1 MFSFYY
7 FIIRRVRLSIL
18 FVRQISTYQ
27 TLRSVKYSYYL
38 IIRTKPKILF
48 DKLLFFLHNFIDM
61 NRKNEKTLSVS
72 EQYNVAKAK
81 KIAIILI
88 LLALVFLFFVVSVF
102 VGSGTLSFKEVFLA
116 IFNKGS
122 ETARLIVRRI
132 RFPRVIA
139 ALIAGGGLAVSGL
152 VMQTVLKNPLASPT
166 TLGVSNAAVFGA
178 NFAIIV
184 VGAGA
189 FHSTHGSWLSIS
201 NPYLVST
208 FSFLSAIIAAGSI
221 LLLARLKN
229 LNASAIVLA
238 GVAVSA
244 IFQAGTTLIQYF
256 ASDTQVASAVYWTFG
271 DLGRASY
278 KTDLIMF
285 IVVAVSTLFF
295 FLKRWDFSAM
305 SGGLAYAK
313 TLGVNTRFMTI
324 MSLLLA
330 SLITS
335 VTVSFL
341 GIIGFVGLT
350 APQFMKR
357 IVGDD
362 YRYLLPSSF
371 LAGALLLLISDILGR
386 LPIFGTSVPVGVVTS
401 LIGGP
406 VFLAILLRRKKNES
420 ENI

>member
-1 MFSFYY
+1 M
-7 FIIRRVRLSIL
+7 
-18 FVRQISTYQ
+18 
-27 TLRSVKYSYYL
+27 
-38 IIRTKPKILF
+38 F

-88 LLALVFLFFVVSVF
+88 LIALVFLFFVVSVF

-208 FSFLSAIIAAGSI
+208 FSFFSAIIAAGSI

-295 FLKRWDFSAM
+295 FSKRWDFSAM

>member
-1 MFSFYY
+1 M
-7 FIIRRVRLSIL
+7 
-18 FVRQISTYQ
+18 
-27 TLRSVKYSYYL
+27 
-38 IIRTKPKILF
+38 F

-81 KIAIILI
+81 KIAIILM

-305 SGGLAYAK
+305 SGGIAYAK

-362 YRYLLPSSF
+362 YRFLLPSSF

>member
-1 MFSFYY
+1 M
-7 FIIRRVRLSIL
+7 
-18 FVRQISTYQ
+18 
-27 TLRSVKYSYYL
+27 
-38 IIRTKPKILF
+38 F

-81 KIAIILI
+81 KIAIILM

-305 SGGLAYAK
+305 SGGIAYAK

>member
-1 MFSFYY
+1 M
-7 FIIRRVRLSIL
+7 
-18 FVRQISTYQ
+18 
-27 TLRSVKYSYYL
+27 
-38 IIRTKPKILF
+38 F
-48 DKLLFFLHNFIDM
+48 DKRLFFLHNFIDM

-81 KIAIILI
+81 KIAIIFI

-305 SGGLAYAK
+305 SGGIAYAK

-362 YRYLLPSSF
+362 YRFLLPSSF

>member
-1 MFSFYY
+1 M
-7 FIIRRVRLSIL
+7 
-18 FVRQISTYQ
+18 
-27 TLRSVKYSYYL
+27 
-38 IIRTKPKILF
+38 F

-305 SGGLAYAK
+305 SGGIAYAK

-406 VFLAILLRRKKNES
+406 VFLSILLRRKKNES

>member
-1 MFSFYY
+1 M
-7 FIIRRVRLSIL
+7 
-18 FVRQISTYQ
+18 
-27 TLRSVKYSYYL
+27 
-38 IIRTKPKILF
+38 F

-102 VGSGTLSFKEVFLA
+102 VGSGTLSFKEVSLA

>member
-1 MFSFYY
+1 M
-7 FIIRRVRLSIL
+7 
-18 FVRQISTYQ
+18 
-27 TLRSVKYSYYL
+27 
-38 IIRTKPKILF
+38 F

-139 ALIAGGGLAVSGL
+139 ALVAGGGLAVSGL

-362 YRYLLPSSF
+362 YRYFLPSSF

>member
-1 MFSFYY
+1 M
-7 FIIRRVRLSIL
+7 
-18 FVRQISTYQ
+18 
-27 TLRSVKYSYYL
+27 
-38 IIRTKPKILF
+38 F
-48 DKLLFFLHNFIDM
+48 DKRLFFLHNFIDM

-256 ASDTQVASAVYWTFG
+256 ASDSQVASAVYWTFG

-305 SGGLAYAK
+305 SGGIAYAK

-362 YRYLLPSSF
+362 YRFLLPSSF

>member
-1 MFSFYY
+1 M
-7 FIIRRVRLSIL
+7 
-18 FVRQISTYQ
+18 
-27 TLRSVKYSYYL
+27 
-38 IIRTKPKILF
+38 F

-88 LLALVFLFFVVSVF
+88 LLALVFLFFIVSVF

-305 SGGLAYAK
+305 SGGIAYAK

-357 IVGDD
+357 IVCDD

-386 LPIFGTSVPVGVVTS
+386 LPIFGTSVPVGVITS

>member
-1 MFSFYY
+1 M
-7 FIIRRVRLSIL
+7 
-18 FVRQISTYQ
+18 
-27 TLRSVKYSYYL
+27 
-38 IIRTKPKILF
+38 F

-61 NRKNEKTLSVS
+61 NRKNEKTLFVS

-81 KIAIILI
+81 KIAIIFI

-122 ETARLIVRRI
+122 ETAQLIVRRI

-324 MSLLLA
+324 MSLLFA

>member
-1 MFSFYY
+1 M
-7 FIIRRVRLSIL
+7 
-18 FVRQISTYQ
+18 
-27 TLRSVKYSYYL
+27 
-38 IIRTKPKILF
+38 F

-305 SGGLAYAK
+305 SGGIAYAK
-313 TLGVNTRFMTI
+313 TLGVNTLFMTI
-324 MSLLLA
+324 TSLLLA

-362 YRYLLPSSF
+362 YRFLLPSSF

>member
-1 MFSFYY
+1 M
-7 FIIRRVRLSIL
+7 
-18 FVRQISTYQ
+18 
-27 TLRSVKYSYYL
+27 
-38 IIRTKPKILF
+38 F
-48 DKLLFFLHNFIDM
+48 DKRLFFLHNFIDM

-285 IVVAVSTLFF
+285 VVVAVSTLFF

-357 IVGDD
+357 VVGDD

>member
-1 MFSFYY
+1 M
-7 FIIRRVRLSIL
+7 
-18 FVRQISTYQ
+18 
-27 TLRSVKYSYYL
+27 
-38 IIRTKPKILF
+38 F

-229 LNASAIVLA
+229 LHASAIVLA

-305 SGGLAYAK
+305 SGGIAYAK

-362 YRYLLPSSF
+362 YRFLLPSSF

>member
-1 MFSFYY
+1 M
-7 FIIRRVRLSIL
+7 
-18 FVRQISTYQ
+18 
-27 TLRSVKYSYYL
+27 
-38 IIRTKPKILF
+38 F

-208 FSFLSAIIAAGSI
+208 FSFLAAIIAAGSI

-305 SGGLAYAK
+305 SGGIAYAK

>member
-1 MFSFYY
+1 M
-7 FIIRRVRLSIL
+7 
-18 FVRQISTYQ
+18 
-27 TLRSVKYSYYL
+27 
-38 IIRTKPKILF
+38 F

-88 LLALVFLFFVVSVF
+88 LLALVFLFFVVSIF

-201 NPYLVST
+201 NPYLVSI

-305 SGGLAYAK
+305 SGGIAYAK

-362 YRYLLPSSF
+362 YRFLLPSSF

>member
-1 MFSFYY
+1 M
-7 FIIRRVRLSIL
+7 
-18 FVRQISTYQ
+18 
-27 TLRSVKYSYYL
+27 
-38 IIRTKPKILF
+38 F

-81 KIAIILI
+81 KIAIIFI

-305 SGGLAYAK
+305 SGGIAYAK

-362 YRYLLPSSF
+362 YRFLLPSSF

>member
-1 MFSFYY
+1 M
-7 FIIRRVRLSIL
+7 
-18 FVRQISTYQ
+18 
-27 TLRSVKYSYYL
+27 
-38 IIRTKPKILF
+38 F
-48 DKLLFFLHNFIDM
+48 DKRLFFLHNFIDM

-305 SGGLAYAK
+305 SGGIAYAK

-324 MSLLLA
+324 ISLLLA

-362 YRYLLPSSF
+362 YRFLLPSSF

>member
-1 MFSFYY
+1 M
-7 FIIRRVRLSIL
+7 
-18 FVRQISTYQ
+18 
-27 TLRSVKYSYYL
+27 
-38 IIRTKPKILF
+38 F

-229 LNASAIVLA
+229 LNTSAIVLA

-362 YRYLLPSSF
+362 YRFLLPSSF

>member
-1 MFSFYY
+1 M
-7 FIIRRVRLSIL
+7 
-18 FVRQISTYQ
+18 
-27 TLRSVKYSYYL
+27 
-38 IIRTKPKILF
+38 F

-278 KTDLIMF
+278 KTDLIVF

-305 SGGLAYAK
+305 SGGIAYAK

-362 YRYLLPSSF
+362 YRFLLPSSF

>member
-1 MFSFYY
+1 M
-7 FIIRRVRLSIL
+7 
-18 FVRQISTYQ
+18 
-27 TLRSVKYSYYL
+27 
-38 IIRTKPKILF
+38 F

-324 MSLLLA
+324 TSLLLA

-350 APQFMKR
+350 APQIMKR

>member
-1 MFSFYY
+1 M
-7 FIIRRVRLSIL
+7 
-18 FVRQISTYQ
+18 
-27 TLRSVKYSYYL
+27 
-38 IIRTKPKILF
+38 F
-48 DKLLFFLHNFIDM
+48 DKRLFFLHNFIDM

-81 KIAIILI
+81 KIAILLI

-362 YRYLLPSSF
+362 YRYLLPSSS

>member
-1 MFSFYY
+1 M
-7 FIIRRVRLSIL
+7 
-18 FVRQISTYQ
+18 
-27 TLRSVKYSYYL
+27 
-38 IIRTKPKILF
+38 F
-48 DKLLFFLHNFIDM
+48 DKRLLFLHNFIDM

-229 LNASAIVLA
+229 LNTSAIVLA

-285 IVVAVSTLFF
+285 IVVSVSTLFF

-305 SGGLAYAK
+305 SGGIAYAK

>member
-1 MFSFYY
+1 M
-7 FIIRRVRLSIL
+7 
-18 FVRQISTYQ
+18 
-27 TLRSVKYSYYL
+27 
-38 IIRTKPKILF
+38 F

-81 KIAIILI
+81 KIAIIFI

-324 MSLLLA
+324 MSLLFA

>member
-1 MFSFYY
+1 M
-7 FIIRRVRLSIL
+7 
-18 FVRQISTYQ
+18 
-27 TLRSVKYSYYL
+27 
-38 IIRTKPKILF
+38 F

-208 FSFLSAIIAAGSI
+208 FSFLSAIIAAGLI

-305 SGGLAYAK
+305 SGGIAYAK

>member
-1 MFSFYY
+1 M
-7 FIIRRVRLSIL
+7 
-18 FVRQISTYQ
+18 
-27 TLRSVKYSYYL
+27 
-38 IIRTKPKILF
+38 F
-48 DKLLFFLHNFIDM
+48 DKRLFFLHNFIDM

-285 IVVAVSTLFF
+285 IVVSVSTLFF

>member
-1 MFSFYY
+1 M
-7 FIIRRVRLSIL
+7 
-18 FVRQISTYQ
+18 
-27 TLRSVKYSYYL
+27 
-38 IIRTKPKILF
+38 F

-305 SGGLAYAK
+305 TGGIAYAK

-362 YRYLLPSSF
+362 YRFLLPSSF

>member
-1 MFSFYY
+1 M
-7 FIIRRVRLSIL
+7 
-18 FVRQISTYQ
+18 
-27 TLRSVKYSYYL
+27 
-38 IIRTKPKILF
+38 F

-285 IVVAVSTLFF
+285 IVVSVSTLFF

-305 SGGLAYAK
+305 SGGIAYAK

-362 YRYLLPSSF
+362 YRFLLPSSF

>member
-1 MFSFYY
+1 M
-7 FIIRRVRLSIL
+7 
-18 FVRQISTYQ
+18 
-27 TLRSVKYSYYL
+27 
-38 IIRTKPKILF
+38 F

-305 SGGLAYAK
+305 SGGIAYAK

-324 MSLLLA
+324 MSLLFA

-362 YRYLLPSSF
+362 YRFLLPSSF